1 VVTSQRRYFCEK
13 SDQTSEN
20 ETTSTTSSSSGTT
33 HHTHTSKEPTS
44 SSETTHHT
52 HTSREVTS
60 NIANDSKAT
69 SSVSSNFKAMDS
81 TEAGRLRQVD
91 QMLRDIQVEPTPGP
105 EEVPHVGRT
114 AEMSIEECVEVLR
127 EEKACNLVV
136 IGLEGE
142 EKDHYTSYFVTC
154 SGLSTRHLRS
164 MSTRLVKEMKG
175 VQVSSVRRVFVEG
188 EDCDDWM
195 VVDMGEDSSH
205 SSPPLTHLAPYLQ

>member
-1 VVTSQRRYFCEK
+1 
-13 SDQTSEN
+13 
-20 ETTSTTSSSSGTT
+20 
-33 HHTHTSKEPTS
+33 
-44 SSETTHHT
+44 
-52 HTSREVTS
+52 
-60 NIANDSKAT
+60 
-69 SSVSSNFKAMDS
+69 
-81 TEAGRLRQVD
+81 
-91 QMLRDIQVEPTPGP
+91 MLRDIQVEPTPGP

-195 VVDMGEDSSH
+195 VVDMGNIVVHFFLEERRRELELEKLWLLGSNYDDQ
-205 SSPPLTHLAPYLQ
+205 LRAARKTDNLY